1 MSKHNSHSI
10 VNNRSSKSVQPSFC
24 SHEINCWEQDQS
36 SDTKFVKDCGSRKYL
51 HLGNEIKPKQ
61 RNLDAIRVVK
71 EDISKY
77 KDHEDNSDYDK
88 RRYKS
93 YSGNRNIVQDKHVH
107 TKEMSTLLNKSEL
120 ENNRLT
126 KTSHLT
132 EENNAPANKKEDVE
146 ENPQIDVHNTFP
158 RSYRALSPPYL
169 STSASIRSE
178 SIRSQASD
186 CELSSSTSDLNK
198 KVSFNNDVK
207 IKRIPAQKSRLA
219 SAGDIFKRASSP
231 DKNTVQHQ
239 KLKDPGVI
247 VEIRKEEPPKDE
259 EDIAHETNL
268 ILSQLEGVECHSN
281 LPASTKKPQL
291 APKPDI
297 TQQRSSNNSISSLRT
312 KLSNSISNLSS
323 LSSIRSSDKK
333 NNSNNNSN
341 NKVISSTSANI
352 SDTNDL
358 EAIEKITEET
368 SPLENSKEE
377 ILENTSKTGMR
388 FENSDLDTTTTSGI
402 HSGGSTEASAT
413 NTSLSSNN
421 TNNSND
427 NRLYGLHAL
436 NNLDIAVNGKEVNSM
451 PSYQEIRRRTSIGS
465 TNSGGMQNQTA
476 TGNTEN
482 NSGTSGEYSPPTK
495 STTIL
500 HTIAPP
506 KPPRKAPSQSPPS
519 LRRGSLQSSSA
530 LGNGPEN
537 MEFSQS
543 PMTHYAQPAI
553 SGAVSDTEHYNNNR
567 NSQSMVHSMMEQL
580 NHNSSN
586 KGRFMQQPNA
596 LNTPEDSAIA
606 SGDGGTATDIE
617 RDNAPSISGSYT
629 SRYIRKSPPR
639 HVVSPNPQSRMS
651 PSRSCLTDT
660 EILRS
665 PTEVLYAVSDKQ
677 KYPNMGNIPNDRIAQ
692 SSSQII
698 HPENR
703 NKSNNQH
710 RSRRVAS
717 REELLYADPDAYHQ
731 NTGGGGLTGSRNN
744 LSSNRHHQAPY
755 QRSASD
761 HSMKYVPT
769 SSSSTMNRRHPNMS
783 QGSRSLERFLEDD
796 QEADKENTFKTR
808 ITVISPE
815 RSNVNHTIMSR
826 KPYKTMINT
835 ATDNIQYR
843 GTNHY
848 ATAPKYTRQSQSQR
862 MMDTEHYKVRYSN
875 LTSNSLSKY

>member
-1 MSKHNSHSI
+1 MSKQKSHSI
-10 VNNRSSKSVQPSFC
+10 VNNRSSKSIQPSFC
-24 SHEINCWEQDQS
+24 SHEINCWEQHNN
-36 SDTKFVKDCGSRKYL
+36 DTKFVKDCDSRKDL
-51 HLGNEIKPKQ
+51 HLGNEIRSQ
-61 RNLDAIRVVK
+61 ERNLDNIRIVK
-71 EDISKY
+71 ENIEIY

-88 RRYKS
+88 RRYKR
-93 YSGNRNIVQDKHVH
+93 YCGNRNIVQDKHVH

-120 ENNRLT
+120 ENKTSTN
-126 KTSHLT
+126 TSHLT
-132 EENNAPANKKEDVE
+132 EENNAPANHKEEVD

-178 SIRSQASD
+178 SVRSQASD

-231 DKNTVQHQ
+231 DKNIVQHQ
-239 KLKDPGVI
+239 KLKEPGVI
-247 VEIRKEEPPKDE
+247 VEVRKEEPPKHE

-268 ILSQLEGVECHSN
+268 ILSQLEGVECRSN
-281 LPASTKKPQL
+281 QPTSTKKPQL

-297 TQQRSSNNSISSLRT
+297 AQQRNTNSSIASLRT

-323 LSSIRSSDKK
+323 LSAIRSR
-333 NNSNNNSN
+333 NNS
-341 NKVISSTSANI
+341 TSGTNTL
-352 SDTNDL
+352 DTNNT
-358 EAIEKITEET
+358 ESQPSVEKISEET
-368 SPLENSKEE
+368 SVIDNSDDQK
-377 ILENTSKTGMR
+377 LENTSKTGMR

-465 TNSGGMQNQTA
+465 TNSGGMQNQLA
-476 TGNTEN
+476 TGNIEN

-500 HTIAPP
+500 HTVAPP

-519 LRRGSLQSSSA
+519 LRRGSLHSSSA
-530 LGNGPEN
+530 LEQEN
-537 MEFSQS
+537 MEVSQS
-543 PMTHYAQPAI
+543 QMTHYAQPAI

-567 NSQSMVHSMMEQL
+567 NSQSMIHSMMEQL
-580 NHNSSN
+580 NQSSN
-586 KGRFMQQPNA
+586 SKNRLMQQQNA

-639 HVVSPNPQSRMS
+639 HLVSPNPQSRMS

-677 KYPNMGNIPNDRIAQ
+677 KYPNVQNDRMAQ

-703 NKSNNQH
+703 NKNNNQH

-731 NTGGGGLTGSRNN
+731 NTGGGMSGSRNN

-769 SSSSTMNRRHPNMS
+769 SSSSTMNRRHPNVA

-862 MMDTEHYKVRYSN
+862 MMDTEHYKVKLIYI
-875 LTSNSLSKY
+875 